1 MTGVPPQRR
10 LGDTVNVTAT
20 TSTNPTPRNPTTRT
34 ISSPLTRRSFFGFA
48 AGACSLLLI
57 NKTASAAPQ
66 SLLPPRRLYINQPFA
81 AESFRDVYFA
91 NGKYIPEAMKQIQ
104 RLLRDHNDN
113 TLHQIDPQLVDLM
126 NRMQQTLRTDQPLS
140 IVSGYR
146 SPHSNATARRTDR
159 KVAKNSFHMQGKAV
173 DIRVQGFS
181 VSQLRRAAT
190 SLQAGGVGT
199 YRNRDFLHLDV
210 GPVRT
215 WG

>member
-10 LGDTVNVTAT
+10 LEASTINSTAT
-20 TSTNPTPRNPTTRT
+20 TPTKST
-34 ISSPLTRRSFFGFA
+34 SSPLSRRSFFGFT

-57 NKTASAAPQ
+57 NKTASAMPQ
-66 SLLPPRRLYINQPFA
+66 SLLPPRRLFINQPFA
-81 AESFRDVYFA
+81 GESFRDVYFA

-113 TLHQIDPQLVDLM
+113 TLHQIAPQLVDLM
-126 NRMQQTLRTDQPLS
+126 NRMQATLGTNQPLS

-146 SPHSNATARRTDR
+146 SPHTNETARRTDR

-173 DIRVQGFS
+173 DIRVSGLS
-181 VSQLRRAAT
+181 LSNLRRAAVG
-190 SLQAGGVGT
+190 LQAGGVGT
-199 YRNRDFLHLDV
+199 YRGRDFLHMDV